1 MLEPGLSARFQDWL
15 FKINAMSESEQHLKR
30 IHDKLQQL
38 LKQHVILQKENQ
50 SLKDELG
57 KIKKQAEEFNSS
69 AENLKQQVE
78 ILKYNNGEMDEE
90 EKKQF
95 EKRLTG
101 YLKEIDRCIVMLS
114 Q

>member
-1 MLEPGLSARFQDWL
+1 MTG
-15 FKINAMSESEQHLKR
+15 SEQHLKR
-30 IHDKLQQL
+30 IQDKLQQL
-38 LKQHVILQKENQ
+38 LKQYAILQKENQ
-50 SLKDELG
+50 SLKDELDQ
-57 KIKKQAEEFNSS
+57 IKKQAEEFNSS

-90 EKKQF
+90 AKKQF

-101 YLKEIDRCIVMLS
+101 YLKEIDRCITMLS